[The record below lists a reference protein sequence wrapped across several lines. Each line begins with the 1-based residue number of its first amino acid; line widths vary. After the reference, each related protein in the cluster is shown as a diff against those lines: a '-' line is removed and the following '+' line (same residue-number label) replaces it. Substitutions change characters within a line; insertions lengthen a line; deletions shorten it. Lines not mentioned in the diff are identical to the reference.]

1 MSESTGGAGTPL
13 WPEGSAT
20 GIGSLPGTDIAEAVR
35 TVLGELPD
43 LPYLPELPARGPGAE
58 MIGRTAGFLV
68 DLPVELYAA
77 RWRVTARPG
86 RDARRTADL
95 LERDLDTLTDL
106 ADGYT
111 GTLKVQAAGPWTLAA
126 SVELPVGGVLLRD
139 PGAVRELTVS
149 LAEGLSRH
157 LDDLRRRVPGARPL
171 LQIDEPTLPAVL
183 AGRVAT
189 ESGFGT
195 LRAVEASTAT
205 ETLGSLI
212 AAVGVP
218 VVVHCCAPGAPVAL
232 VRSAGAA
239 AVGLD
244 LALATD
250 LDPIGEAVDAGLGLF
265 AGALPTSGPGGAGAA
280 PRPDAAAAAARVM
293 ELWGK
298 LGFPLADLPKRVVVT
313 PACGLADASPAA
325 ARAVTTASREAA
337 RRLLD
342 EAYS

>member
-1 MSESTGGAGTPL
+1 MSESTGGAGIPP

-20 GIGSLPGTDIAEAVR
+20 GVGSLPGTDIAEAVR

-58 MIGRTAGFLV
+58 MIGRTAGLLV

-111 GTLKVQAAGPWTLAA
+111 GALKVQVAGPWTLAA
-126 SVELPVGGVLLRD
+126 SLELPVGGVLLRD
-139 PGAVRELTVS
+139 PGAVRELTAS

-157 LDDLRRRVPGARPL
+157 LDDLRRRVPGASPL
-171 LQIDEPTLPAVL
+171 LQLDEPMLPAVL
-183 AGRVAT
+183 AGHVAT

-195 LRAVEASTAT
+195 LRPVEAATAS

-218 VVVHCCAPGAPVAL
+218 VVVHCCAPDAPVAL
-232 VRSAGAA
+232 MRSAGAA

-265 AGALPTSGPGGAGAA
+265 AGALPTSGPGGAV
-280 PRPDAAAAAARVM
+280 PRPDAAAAAARVR

-313 PACGLADASPAA
+313 PACGLAGASPAA
-325 ARAVTTASREAA
+325 ARAVTTATREAA

>member
-1 MSESTGGAGTPL
+1 MTAPM
-13 WPEGSAT
+13 WPEGGAT
-20 GIGSLPGTDIAEAVR
+20 GVGSLPGTDIAEAVR

-58 MIGRTAGFLV
+58 MIGRTAGLLV

-111 GTLKVQAAGPWTLAA
+111 GVLKVQAAGPWSLAA

-139 PGAVRELTVS
+139 PGAVRELTAS

-171 LQIDEPTLPAVL
+171 LQLDEPTLPAVL

-195 LRAVEASTAT
+195 LRAVEASTAI
-205 ETLGSLI
+205 EALGSLI

-218 VVVHCCAPGAPVAL
+218 VVVHCCGPDAPVAV

-239 AVGLD
+239 GVGLD

-265 AGALPTSGPGGAGAA
+265 AGALPTSGPGGAGAV
-280 PRPDAAAAAARVM
+280 PRPDAAAAATRVKQ
-293 ELWGK
+293 LWGK

-313 PACGLADASPAA
+313 PACGLALASPAT
-325 ARAVTTASREAA
+325 ARAVTTATREAA